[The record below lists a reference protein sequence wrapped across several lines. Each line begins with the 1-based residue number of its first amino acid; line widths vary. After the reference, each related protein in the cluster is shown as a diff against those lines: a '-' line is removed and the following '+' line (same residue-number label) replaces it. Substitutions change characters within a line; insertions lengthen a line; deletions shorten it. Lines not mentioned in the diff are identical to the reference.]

1 MPAARKKAP
10 AAKKTAPAKSLRTA
24 DKLARL
30 GLGNDMA
37 LVLHLPMRYE
47 DETQLHVQ
55 VEGVVTDCDVQYRPR
70 RQLVV
75 TLADDSGRLTL
86 RFLNFYGSQATQM
99 AVGRRLRVRG
109 DMRHGFFGDEMVHP
123 AVKPVEEDTP
133 LPDALTPVYPA
144 GEGLSQALLR
154 KAIAIDSAF
163 YGDAHPLSFDS
174 RGNLASTLQLIDDG
188 SGASIAEAI
197 RVFDEN
203 RRVGS
208 SLVAPPDEHL
218 LSLMESAMLMAKT
231 APVDEAAAK
240 PVLADAVKLGEDALR
255 VADQRRIADAA
266 RWRDFR
272 KTMGFIYACAG
283 RFADAERVQRHVRD
297 LWIAAGDPTA
307 IPVFNVTADL
317 ADSIAAQGRTAEAID
332 LLQSMQDA
340 KPQRAPTSDARWLN
354 AVMLRDL
361 LRDQVAND
369 PAGPAKARLIQQEA
383 EVATLRKAR
392 EAAQLSVEL
401 DAPVVPSS
409 PTE

>member
-1 MPAARKKAP
+1 VALHGDADMDTIECRRLLAVFLGEKGDRGGALEQYQAVLAQASLPPEVRAGTLSAVGDLQRARGDLPAAVATLRQARTEVERLQPAP
-10 AAKKTAPAKSLRTA
+10 ERLMSNVLTN
-24 DKLARL
+24 L
-30 GLGNDMA
+30 GLA
-37 LVLHLPMRYE
+37 LADPSTPT
-47 DETQLHVQ
+47 TQA
-55 VEGVVTDCDVQYRPR
+55 EGV
-70 RQLVV
+70 
-75 TLADDSGRLTL
+75 
-86 RFLNFYGSQATQM
+86 
-99 AVGRRLRVRG
+99 
-109 DMRHGFFGDEMVHP
+109 
-123 AVKPVEEDTP
+123 
-133 LPDALTPVYPA
+133 
-144 GEGLSQALLR
+144 ALLR

-392 EAAQLSVEL
+392 EAEQLSVEL
-401 DAPVVPSS
+401 DAPVVPAS